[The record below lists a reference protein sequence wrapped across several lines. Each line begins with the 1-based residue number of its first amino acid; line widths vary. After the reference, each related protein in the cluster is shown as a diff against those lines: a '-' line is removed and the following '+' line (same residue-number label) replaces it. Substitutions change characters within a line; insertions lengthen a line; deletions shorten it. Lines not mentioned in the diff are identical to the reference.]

1 VPKKIEKKGIQC
13 DMANE
18 FEIRVLKSILTG
30 DSSLAPG
37 LNVQQW
43 CVAVDLR
50 MGDTDPWDLS

>member
-1 VPKKIEKKGIQC
+1 
-13 DMANE
+13 MANE

-30 DSSLAPG
+30 DSSLDPG
-37 LNVQQW
+37 LNIQQW